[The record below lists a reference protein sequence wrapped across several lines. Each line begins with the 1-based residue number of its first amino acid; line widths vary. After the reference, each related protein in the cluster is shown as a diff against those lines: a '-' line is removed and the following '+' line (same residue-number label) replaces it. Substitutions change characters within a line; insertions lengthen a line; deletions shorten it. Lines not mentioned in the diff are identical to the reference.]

1 MSEAYEMYKNLD
13 DENKSFTL
21 THCWT
26 RLKDEDKWKARRQ
39 ELLELQRSGGNKKK
53 QKTRKDS
60 SATNDQ
66 INITGEVTE
75 PEAPNSEERKR
86 PIGNKKAKEALRRGG
101 GEASIEVFEKMWA
114 KKEVFDMEKEKKK
127 EERFNIS
134 VQLEKERLSNEKMI
148 AEAKLLKEE
157 KDIML
162 LDKSTLDPMQLRY
175 IELKQKKIIDRMSN
189 EN

>member
-1 MSEAYEMYKNLD
+1 
-13 DENKSFTL
+13 
-21 THCWT
+21 
-26 RLKDEDKWKARRQ
+26 
-39 ELLELQRSGGNKKK
+39 
-53 QKTRKDS
+53 
-60 SATNDQ
+60 
-66 INITGEVTE
+66 
-75 PEAPNSEERKR
+75 
-86 PIGNKKAKEALRRGG
+86 
-101 GEASIEVFEKMWA
+101 MWA

>member
-1 MSEAYEMYKNLD
+1 
-13 DENKSFTL
+13 
-21 THCWT
+21 
-26 RLKDEDKWKARRQ
+26 
-39 ELLELQRSGGNKKK
+39 
-53 QKTRKDS
+53 
-60 SATNDQ
+60 
-66 INITGEVTE
+66 
-75 PEAPNSEERKR
+75 
-86 PIGNKKAKEALRRGG
+86 
-101 GEASIEVFEKMWA
+101 
-114 KKEVFDMEKEKKK
+114 MEKEKKK